1 MLVLPQEV
9 YDRRPAPTQAL
20 SGVPPIKP
28 GAATSSSGDMTR
40 PDGVPDG
47 HIPVWLH
54 PSLANDVMNFFEP
67 GSNAAIPHVVDS
79 KGTTQIVKAGSL
91 EPPYTLGPAG
101 RRDPEGPVADADWMA
116 SHGTR
121 FRGGIVNEPVQ
132 PLGDLD
138 IPPIGSSEIPPVQPS
153 PPDDVNLFDDPEN
166 AAAATPTPTAP
177 PTRIVAGPGRIGGRG
192 PIVDLGRS
200 DPRVR
205 MPLFN
210 ISALPVSRLAPGVQG
225 GDVTYGGTTTH
236 TPGNPPTL
244 IDDPNNDWTGR
255 DTNAADRNF
264 RDAEQRGAEETARL
278 KASGELNPDGTRG
291 PAGSTSTGTTGT
303 GGGGSTATRLASI
316 LNSYPTLNNPAAI
329 RAINGGANPRDL
341 IGHAQF
347 DSHAAGLMEMAFQSY
362 GGAPNFV
369 ANDRETNPIFYP
381 NAGTSMGRADE
392 ESGTVLHTDQK
403 LSSGSRNADPR
414 WVFPSQSVSA
424 KGGFSFVQNTDKYNQ
439 WLKDNNQW
447 YYGPGGVLEQQKQAA
462 ANKGG

>member
-1 MLVLPQEV
+1 
-9 YDRRPAPTQAL
+9 
-20 SGVPPIKP
+20 
-28 GAATSSSGDMTR
+28 MTR

-79 KGTTQIVKAGSL
+79 KGTTQIVKAQDATGPRDRESI
-91 EPPYTLGPAG
+91 PVDGDTFVRHSGPINSPTPSPRITPTPKLGDVDLP
-101 RRDPEGPVADADWMA
+101 PEGP
-116 SHGTR
+116 
-121 FRGGIVNEPVQ
+121 
-132 PLGDLD
+132 
-138 IPPIGSSEIPPVQPS
+138 SEIPPV
-153 PPDDVNLFDDPEN
+153 DTTLFDEPQPT
-166 AAAATPTPTAP
+166 ATPTATPT
-177 PTRIVAGPGRIGGRG
+177 TRIEWGPGRVGSNG

-210 ISALPVSRLAPGVQG
+210 IPTLPTSRLAPPVQG
-225 GDVTYGGTTTH
+225 GDVTYAGTTTH
-236 TPGNPPTL
+236 TPGNPPSL
-244 IDDPNNDWTGR
+244 IDNPNNDWTG
-255 DTNAADRNF
+255 ADIAPPSSE
-264 RDAEQRGAEETARL
+264 AEARGAEETARL

-291 PAGSTSTGTTGT
+291 PGASTNNSGTTGT
-303 GGGGSTATRLASI
+303 GGGGNTATRLASI

-329 RAINGGANPRDL
+329 RAINGGASPRDL

-369 ANDRETNPIFYP
+369 ANDRERNPIFYP

-392 ESGTVLHTDQK
+392 ESGTVLHSDQK
-403 LSSGSRNADPR
+403 FSGGSPDPR
-414 WVFPSQSVSA
+414 WVHPSQSESA
-424 KGGFSFVQNTDKYNQ
+424 KLGLSFVQNADKSNQ
-439 WLKDNNQW
+439 WMIDHNQW